1 MSHSCWALTACG
13 LFAVIS
19 AGCGPSG
26 PKLFPATGTVTF
38 EDKPVEGASVLF
50 VPQAGA
56 PSLATTD
63 AAGKY
68 TIATRGQPGAPAGTY
83 KVSIS
88 KQSGAAKPPAAQTT
102 STGGGAEPSEEEKKK
117 MMQATASAQQDMVKQ
132 MQSAEKPT
140 NVLPLRYS
148 NPDSSNLSAIVTEDA
163 GKNVFDF
170 ALKP

>member
-19 AGCGPSG
+19 AGCGSSG
-26 PKLFPATGTVTF
+26 PKLFPTTGTVTF
-38 EDKPVEGASVLF
+38 EDKPVEGATVLF
-50 VPQAGA
+50 VPQSGA

-63 AAGKY
+63 AAGKF

-83 KVSIS
+83 KVSIT
-88 KQSGAAKPPAAQTT
+88 KQSGGAKPPAAETT
-102 STGGGAEPSEEEKKK
+102 SAGGTAEPSEEEKKM
-117 MMQATASAQQDMVKQ
+117 MMQRTASAQQDMVKQ
-132 MQSAEKPT
+132 MQSSEKPT
-140 NVLPLRYS
+140 NVLPFRYS
-148 NPDSSNLSAIVTEDA
+148 NPDSSNLSAVVTEDA